1 VWTSFSS
8 PDKPLK
14 RGGND
19 LSQYRK
25 VPWQRNVRRIPD
37 AVSSKLNEIERGR
50 GIVPVCIKRV
60 AASDL
65 KAGIFGHL
73 TISLQ
78 GDEPSFPA
86 SVLPPGDSG
95 AYSIKNRRGWE
106 IKRTDLPMVSKN
118 IYLRER
124 PIYGDWSNGSFPLW
138 QQRDVYQIEE
148 HGPTDYSIEIELL
161 RRVDDSFLFK
171 FALDCTL
178 DRDDD
183 GFDDDL
189 LFCLNLLQEN
199 TGSCGVESSAMSR
212 EDYIATTLV
221 DWEIFPAGSFDRFLA
236 KAKSTISG
244 NSAETNRIIEER
256 VAEFRRLSPER
267 YILGKGG
274 FNRYIGAVLPNG
286 VVSFENIRYGNA
298 LYVLYEDWEEISQ
311 RSRSELLR
319 GTNANYE
326 RIPHVEGW
334 VERFRNAVRARRSGQ
349 SR

>member
-1 VWTSFSS
+1 M
-8 PDKPLK
+8 
-14 RGGND
+14 
-19 LSQYRK
+19 
-25 VPWQRNVRRIPD
+25 VP
-37 AVSSKLNEIERGR
+37 
-50 GIVPVCIKRV
+50 
-60 AASDL
+60 
-65 KAGIFGHL
+65 
-73 TISLQ
+73 
-78 GDEPSFPA
+78 
-86 SVLPPGDSG
+86 
-95 AYSIKNRRGWE
+95 
-106 IKRTDLPMVSKN
+106 KN
-118 IYLRER
+118 IYLGER
-124 PIYGDWSNGSFPLW
+124 PIYGDWSNGSFSLW

-148 HGPTDYSIEIELL
+148 YGPTDYSIEIDLL
-161 RRVDDSFLFK
+161 RRIDDGFLFK

-183 GFDDDL
+183 GFNDDL

-199 TGSCGVESSAMSR
+199 TGSCGIESSAKSR

-221 DWEIFPAGSFDRFLA
+221 DWEIFPPGSFDRFLA
-236 KAKSTISG
+236 KAKSTISD

-298 LYVLYEDWEEISQ
+298 LYVLYEEWEDISQ

-334 VERFRNAVRARRSGQ
+334 VERFRDAVRAGPSRQRR
-349 SR
+349 

>member
-1 VWTSFSS
+1 M
-8 PDKPLK
+8 
-14 RGGND
+14 
-19 LSQYRK
+19 SQYRK
-25 VPWQRNVRRIPD
+25 VPWQRNIRRIPD

-50 GIVPVCIKRV
+50 GIVPVCTKRV

-73 TISLQ
+73 TLSLQ
-78 GDEPSFPA
+78 GDEPSFSA
-86 SVLPPGDSG
+86 SVLPPSNSG
-95 AYSIKNRRGWE
+95 AYSIKNRHGWE
-106 IKRTDLPMVSKN
+106 IKRTDLPMVPKN
-118 IYLRER
+118 IYLGER
-124 PIYGDWSNGSFPLW
+124 PIYGDWSNGSFSLW

-148 HGPTDYSIEIELL
+148 YGPTDYSIEIDLL
-161 RRVDDSFLFK
+161 RRIDDGFLFK

-183 GFDDDL
+183 GFNDDL

-199 TGSCGVESSAMSR
+199 TGSCGIESSAKSR

-221 DWEIFPAGSFDRFLA
+221 DWEIFPPGSFDRFLA
-236 KAKSTISG
+236 KAKSTISD

-298 LYVLYEDWEEISQ
+298 LYVLYEEWEDISQ

-334 VERFRNAVRARRSGQ
+334 VERFRNAVRAGRSRSRR
-349 SR
+349 